1 MNGALPLCSDDRA
14 CDFFWS
20 AATDTTLTFPR
31 ENDRVLARRQR
42 GSILIEGGTRGLA
55 LFETWQRCCPLSGG
69 VGPLVAIG
77 AHLARS
83 ETRAELARCEAAEEF
98 PDQLVGQLRELGLPL
113 LFAAAPQEPYTTA
126 YHIHMLNAIAA
137 QQSGSLAVSIG
148 ITGLALLPLYIA
160 GTDEQLAMMRERVL
174 DGTQAAMLLSEWPH
188 GSHLLATDTRAERG
202 RLDGGR
208 FVASASGEPTDTYR
222 VSGEKQLINLGTRA
236 RLLTTL
242 VRTSPRAAGVLGG
255 AGGLT
260 MLLIERDDTVEALP
274 RWRTLPVPAA
284 DVGGAR
290 FRETLVPT
298 RNRIGDEGE
307 GFRLVQ
313 SALTLSR
320 GGIGAFAA
328 GTSSR
333 ACGLAFAHARERV
346 LYGEP
351 IARLAA
357 VADHL
362 ARMAALDLACNCLS
376 VKAAAAT
383 NALGQRAAY
392 LTAAAKL
399 VCCDLAERVVSE
411 GRAVLSAR
419 ALLADLPY
427 QQVVR
432 DVMLY
437 GIFDGTRH
445 LMLDQIQWRVRQ
457 MIRQAGAEDD
467 DGGRPGIYAAPPASM
482 IESTRVRGR
491 PWLPRP
497 AETAARLL
505 QLDSAV
511 DLAAFCDGARALEQA
526 TAGVE
531 PDAWNEQPFAFA
543 LAGCWARLEAALAVA
558 ELADPVRRAALGL
571 PALSSD
577 GTPIDAAELARLA
590 ITMIG
595 LEALSDARIALA
607 GCGIELGA
615 AAAERALALEVT
627 GAGRAVREAIRGQG
641 RGGQA

>member
-1 MNGALPLCSDDRA
+1 
-14 CDFFWS
+14 
-20 AATDTTLTFPR
+20 
-31 ENDRVLARRQR
+31 
-42 GSILIEGGTRGLA
+42 LA

-69 VGPLVAIG
+69 LGPLVAIG
-77 AHLARS
+77 AHLARE
-83 ETRAELARCEAAEEF
+83 ETRAELVRCEAAEEF
-98 PDQLVGQLRELGLPL
+98 PDQLVGQLRALGLPL
-113 LFAAAPQEPYTTA
+113 LFAAAPQAPYTTA
-126 YHIHMLNAIAA
+126 YHLHMLNAITA
-137 QQSGSLAVSIG
+137 QQSGSLAVSLG

-174 DGTQAAMLLSEWPH
+174 DGAQAAMLLSEWSH

-202 RLDGGR
+202 RLVDGR
-208 FVASASGEPTDTYR
+208 FAASGSGEPADTYR
-222 VSGEKQLINLGTRA
+222 VSGEKQLINLGRRA

-242 VRTSPRAAGVLGG
+242 VRTSPRPAGGLGG

-260 MLLIERDDTVEALP
+260 LLLVERDDTVEPLA
-274 RWRTLPVPAA
+274 RWRTLAAPAA
-284 DVGGAR
+284 DIGGAR
-290 FRETLVPT
+290 FHRTLVPT

-328 GTSSR
+328 GTASR
-333 ACGLAFAHARERV
+333 ACSLAFAHARERV

-351 IARLAA
+351 IVRLSA
-357 VADHL
+357 VSHHL
-362 ARMAALDLACNCLS
+362 ARMAALDLACSCLS
-376 VKAAAAT
+376 VKAAAAA
-383 NALGQRAAY
+383 NALGQRAAH

-399 VCCDLAERVVSE
+399 VCCDLAERVVTE

-432 DVMLY
+432 DVILY

-457 MIRQAGAEDD
+457 MVRQAGERGDGGASVEDD
-467 DGGRPGIYAAPPASM
+467 DGDRPAIYRAAPASM
-482 IESTRVRGR
+482 IDSTRVRGR

-497 AETAARLL
+497 AGTAARLA
-505 QLDSAV
+505 QLGGAV
-511 DLAAFCDGARALEQA
+511 DLAPLCDGVQALERA
-526 TAGVE
+526 TAGVSLE
-531 PDAWNEQPFAFA
+531 AWNEQPFAFA

-558 ELADPVRRAALGL
+558 ELGDPVRRAALGL
-571 PALSSD
+571 PALASE
-577 GTPIDAAELARLA
+577 GEEKLDAAELARFA
-590 ITMIG
+590 IAMVAV
-595 LEALSDARIALA
+595 EALSDARVALA

-615 AAAERALALEVT
+615 AGAERALALEMAE
-627 GAGRAVREAIRGQG
+627 AGRAVREGIRGREG
-641 RGGQA
+641 EQA